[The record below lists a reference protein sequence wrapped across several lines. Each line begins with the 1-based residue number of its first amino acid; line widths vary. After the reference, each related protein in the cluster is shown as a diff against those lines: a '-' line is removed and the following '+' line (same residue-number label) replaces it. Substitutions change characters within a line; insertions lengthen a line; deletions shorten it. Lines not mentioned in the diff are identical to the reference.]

1 MQLNCLFL
9 HDEYLN
15 RFYVACAGMEF
26 PLKSGNKLE
35 VAKCD
40 LWLLI
45 ELNGKQMEITPI
57 FDDLKST
64 VLNWFVDN

>member
-1 MQLNCLFL
+1 MQLNCLLL

-15 RFYVACAGMEF
+15 RFHMTCAGMEF
-26 PLKSGNKLE
+26 PLRSGNKLE

-45 ELNGKQMEITPI
+45 ELNGK
-57 FDDLKST
+57 
-64 VLNWFVDN
+64 